1 MALSEIPGFI
11 VELLQ
16 ARVSMDRIEKFLE
29 EEEVPDYVSSF
40 KWSPSHIA
48 PDSPR
53 TFEKNMLGLEHCSFR
68 WNQAKGLK
76 EENSKSKKGSPR
88 PELPISTSSADAE
101 PNMPEREEE
110 TREQEG
116 FELRDISVI
125 FPTGKFTIVT
135 GPSSSGKSALLMALL
150 GEMTLQPS
158 PPSDPMSKVYLPKDP
173 TQIDP
178 STNLRN
184 CISYCAQSPWLQ
196 HDSIKNNIL
205 FGSPMDEERYNAVL
219 EACGLIPDLIRFEDG
234 DETELGAQGVSLSD
248 GQKTR
253 VALARAVYAMTG
265 FVILDDPLATVD
277 IHTARHLYEKLLIGP
292 LMANRTLILVT
303 HHVDLVRPGAHYLV
317 RLSNGRIDMKGTIKE
332 LEEQGILEI
341 IAHDQGETGT
351 NEYTPELSN
360 DDAKATAENV
370 DKWHSGIAA
379 ENPNFGEVGAQRKAR
394 KLVKQEA
401 RLEGRV
407 KQKIYYTYFCD
418 LLGTTLFLFL
428 VALTIATKSTSV
440 VEKLWMGVWGEQSNQ
455 IAPKHVIVSYH
466 RMFLGLDHT
475 VLSLYNALSSWQLSR
490 IFLAIDGLTEN
501 QRDVSTSRYQLPS
514 PDQHPMFYIGIYAA
528 IGFGAALLSALSD
541 ILLFFGAIR
550 ASKILFKKISDA
562 VIGSPIYFFNTTPT
576 GRILNRL
583 SRDIEIV
590 DSPLSSS
597 LRSVGVHIAS
607 LVVSL
612 VTIVWLLP
620 YFTIPA
626 IVIAYVYYRLSY
638 GFISAGRSLRRM
650 ESTTYSPIFAAFRD
664 TLEGLVTLRAFS
676 SEARFLDNLHSKVD
690 LTTKMWY
697 AFWMTME
704 FTSVER
710 VVEYSHLPQ
719 EPSAIVESNRVP
731 AYWPTSSA
739 NPLVEVEDL
748 VVKYAPELP
757 PVLHG
762 VSFSLKSKERIGVLG
777 RTGSGKSTLA
787 MSLLRFVDP
796 AAGRIIIDGVDITTI
811 GLQDLRSRLT
821 IIPQDP
827 VLFSG
832 TIRNNVDP
840 FREHSDEEI
849 ERVLERV
856 HLYAHSNLT
865 SSAAPSPTPSV
876 NERVGGKA
884 PSTSSVR
891 LDDAR
896 TSVIPLDTKV
906 GAGGANFSQGQR
918 QLISMARALL
928 RQSNIIIMDEATS
941 SVDLATDT
949 LIQRTIREEF
959 PNSLLL
965 TVSHRI
971 RNIIDYDRLMVLD
984 QGNLVEFDTPFN
996 LINKP
1001 CGLFRT
1007 MCLKSGSFDDL
1018 FQVAKEKAQG
1028 QMQKSL

>member
-1 MALSEIPGFI
+1 
-11 VELLQ
+11 
-16 ARVSMDRIEKFLE
+16 
-29 EEEVPDYVSSF
+29 
-40 KWSPSHIA
+40 
-48 PDSPR
+48 
-53 TFEKNMLGLEHCSFR
+53 
-68 WNQAKGLK
+68 
-76 EENSKSKKGSPR
+76 
-88 PELPISTSSADAE
+88 
-101 PNMPEREEE
+101 
-110 TREQEG
+110 
-116 FELRDISVI
+116 
-125 FPTGKFTIVT
+125 
-135 GPSSSGKSALLMALL
+135 
-150 GEMTLQPS
+150 
-158 PPSDPMSKVYLPKDP
+158 
-173 TQIDP
+173 
-178 STNLRN
+178 
-184 CISYCAQSPWLQ
+184 
-196 HDSIKNNIL
+196 
-205 FGSPMDEERYNAVL
+205 
-219 EACGLIPDLIRFEDG
+219 
-234 DETELGAQGVSLSD
+234 
-248 GQKTR
+248 
-253 VALARAVYAMTG
+253 
-265 FVILDDPLATVD
+265 
-277 IHTARHLYEKLLIGP
+277 
-292 LMANRTLILVT
+292 
-303 HHVDLVRPGAHYLV
+303 
-317 RLSNGRIDMKGTIKE
+317 
-332 LEEQGILEI
+332 
-341 IAHDQGETGT
+341 
-351 NEYTPELSN
+351 
-360 DDAKATAENV
+360 
-370 DKWHSGIAA
+370 
-379 ENPNFGEVGAQRKAR
+379 
-394 KLVKQEA
+394 
-401 RLEGRV
+401 
-407 KQKIYYTYFCD
+407 
-418 LLGTTLFLFL
+418 
-428 VALTIATKSTSV
+428 
-440 VEKLWMGVWGEQSNQ
+440 MGVWGEQSNQ

-697 AFWMTME
+697 AFWMTSRHLLLRLDSLGALLTLLVTFFALSAGLRPSLIAMVITLTMDYTPSLFWTCRMMGQVEME

-1028 QMQKSL
+1028 QMQKIL